1 MNMGEARRKELEF
14 FQKSKDYGA
23 LRNIGT
29 GYLSSN
35 LSDRLINAVRRQL
48 PNISTFVNKRC
59 GWLLLGAA
67 GRRSWAAGCDTAVHA
82 RACSAIGMGQPD
94 T

>member
-1 MNMGEARRKELEF
+1 MGMQEARRKELEF
-14 FQKSKDYGA
+14 FQKQREYGG
-23 LRNIGT
+23 LRNVGT

-35 LSDRLINAVRRQL
+35 LSERLINAVRRQL

-59 GWLLLGAA
+59 AA
-67 GRRSWAAGCDTAVHA
+67 GRRGGVGWGE
-82 RACSAIGMGQPD
+82 GQSC